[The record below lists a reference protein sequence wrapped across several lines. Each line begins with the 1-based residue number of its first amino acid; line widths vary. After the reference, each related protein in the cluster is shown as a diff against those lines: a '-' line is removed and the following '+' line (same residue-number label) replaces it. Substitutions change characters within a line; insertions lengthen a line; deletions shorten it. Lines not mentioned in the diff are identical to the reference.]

1 MSHSV
6 SEPDSASLHKVRAA
20 NLPKVAKPSTDG
32 EAAGVSSREV
42 LRGDWGWRVLKDRLR
57 NLGGPTGE
65 GEIPP
70 FLRKT

>member
-6 SEPDSASLHKVRAA
+6 SEPDSASLHRVRVA

-42 LRGDWGWRVLKDRLR
+42 LRGDWGGGAYRKIGRGTGAPEPERPDR
-57 NLGGPTGE
+57 
-65 GEIPP
+65 
-70 FLRKT
+70 